1 MRKKLII
8 SLKSLARDIL
18 SIEKDQDLDTL
29 KKKTEEIYSKLVILE
44 YLNKS
49 IDSLE
54 TETVL
59 DPSEESPESEII
71 SKSEKSV
78 AEKVVVEKVQEDF
91 SPDLNVEE
99 NLEELE
105 TESEVPKEVVQTMED
120 ENINLK
126 DNIEEDKVDLEDL
139 FEPKFDS
146 IKEDFSLKDEF
157 KDTISLDE
165 TENLFETKRTDTRP
179 VSLNDKLLGRK
190 INVGLNDRIAFVN
203 RLFDFNQSDFNR
215 ILNELNAFE
224 TEVEAKKY
232 IQNSVKKRYNWS
244 GKEDIEERFIFLVER
259 KFL

>member
-8 SLKSLARDIL
+8 SLKSLAHDIL
-18 SIEKDQDLDTL
+18 NIETDQDLSKL
-29 KKKTEEIYSKLVILE
+29 KKKTEEIYNKLVILE

-59 DPSEESPESEII
+59 DQSEESSEPEIVTKNENSVEEIVI
-71 SKSEKSV
+71 E
-78 AEKVVVEKVQEDF
+78 EKVQEDF
-91 SPDLNVEE
+91 SSGLNVEE
-99 NLEELE
+99 NIEELE
-105 TESEVPKEVVQTMED
+105 TEPEMPKEVVQTMEE
-120 ENINLK
+120 ENINLM
-126 DNIEEDKVDLEDL
+126 DNFEEEKEDLEDL

-165 TENLFETKRTDTRP
+165 TENLFETKRSDMRP

-203 RLFDFNQSDFNR
+203 SLFDFNQSDFNR
-215 ILNELNAFE
+215 ILNELNTFE
-224 TEVEAKKY
+224 TEAEAKNY

-244 GKEDIEERFIFLVER
+244 GKEDIEERFILLVER

>member
-8 SLKSLARDIL
+8 SLKSLAHDIL
-18 SIEKDQDLDTL
+18 NIETDQDLSKL
-29 KKKTEEIYSKLVILE
+29 KKKTEEIYNKLVILE

-59 DPSEESPESEII
+59 DQSEESSEPEIVTKNENSVEEIVI
-71 SKSEKSV
+71 ED
-78 AEKVVVEKVQEDF
+78 KVQEDF
-91 SPDLNVEE
+91 SSDLNVEE
-99 NLEELE
+99 NIEELE
-105 TESEVPKEVVQTMED
+105 TEPEMPKEVVQTMEE
-120 ENINLK
+120 ENINLM
-126 DNIEEDKVDLEDL
+126 DNFEEEKEDLEDL

-165 TENLFETKRTDTRP
+165 TENLFETKRSDMRP

-203 RLFDFNQSDFNR
+203 SLFDFNQSDFNR
-215 ILNELNAFE
+215 ILNELNTFE
-224 TEVEAKKY
+224 TEAEAKNY

-244 GKEDIEERFIFLVER
+244 GKEDIEERFILLVER